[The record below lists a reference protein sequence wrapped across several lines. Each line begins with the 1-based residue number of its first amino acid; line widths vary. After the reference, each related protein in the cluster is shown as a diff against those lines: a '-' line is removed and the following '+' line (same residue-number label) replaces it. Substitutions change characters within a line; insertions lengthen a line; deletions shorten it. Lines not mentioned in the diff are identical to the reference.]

1 MAFRSATIGGWFAL
15 AALFSVACSSVACS
29 STPPPQPPD
38 PIEIA
43 PEPTPPP
50 KPRPKKCET
59 LLDQCEGGD
68 GKKARIPGG
77 ELTFQP
83 AEGWFYSQE
92 EAQTV
97 MQTSDAGPAVALLV
111 YETDDPKTEPNRE
124 AAVKKLLERL
134 AITQPKEKINWKK
147 PAGTK
152 PGGVA
157 PKSFTVS
164 LWQLEGATRGEKKGP
179 WLIFA
184 AQLTGGKSLLG
195 MGFVP
200 DDDSTSADALILKSL
215 ESIEAP

>member
-15 AALFSVACSSVACS
+15 AALFSMACS

-38 PIEIA
+38 PVDTT
-43 PEPTPPP
+43 PEPPPPP

-59 LLDQCEGGD
+59 LTDQCEGGN
-68 GKKARIPGG
+68 GKKARIPGA

-97 MQTSDAGPAVALLV
+97 MQTSDSGPAVALLV
-111 YETDDPKTEPNRE
+111 YETGDPKTEPNRE
-124 AAVKKLLERL
+124 PAVKKLLERL
-134 AITQPKEKINWKK
+134 AITAPPKEKINWKK
-147 PAGTK
+147 AAGTK
-152 PGGVA
+152 DVGSG
-157 PKSFTVS
+157 PKIMKVS
-164 LWQLEGATRGEKKGP
+164 LWQLEGAMRGDKKGP

-184 AQLTGGKSLLG
+184 AQLVGGKSLLG

-200 DDDSTSADALILKSL
+200 DDDSTSADALILKSI